1 MTPSDNLP
9 TLDFMRAFSTVAVVT
24 IHWMGM
30 TGRFPNFLDTLPRVV
45 VLMFFVHTGF
55 VLMLSLD
62 RQHAGSAKKLWRHF
76 MVRRIFRVYPLST
89 FVIAV
94 ILLFGIPG
102 RMIPPNFTHVD
113 LGAGGILANF
123 LLAMNV
129 FHCEPVLSPMWS
141 LPYEFQLYLLL
152 PAVYL
157 LSKHRSGLWL
167 VAGLWCLSLA
177 LALLQPRVPHAGR
190 LDILAFA
197 PCLVAGVL
205 CYRLSLTV
213 SPRLP
218 FMVWPFL
225 LPSLMALS
233 LLWPKSQPGPS
244 AWMACVL
251 TAVCA
256 PFIKQT
262 SNAVVCRLSSSVAQ
276 HSYSIYL
283 THYFCLWLAFRAN
296 ALHAPL
302 QWLIFSI
309 AIVGLPALLYRCI
322 ELPMIRMGRRLS
334 ETAGDFVTAITM
346 RVARA

>member
-1 MTPSDNLP
+1 MTPSDNLS
-9 TLDFMRAFSTVAVVT
+9 TLDFLRAFSTVAVVA

-30 TGRFPNFLDTLPRVV
+30 TGRFPSFLATLPRVV

-55 VLMLSLD
+55 VLMLSLE
-62 RQHAGSAKKLWRHF
+62 RQHAGSAERLWRHF

-89 FVIAV
+89 FVIAL

-123 LLAMNV
+123 LLVMNL
-129 FHCEPVLSPMWS
+129 FQCEPVLSPMWS

-167 VAGLWCLSLA
+167 VVGLWCLSLA
-177 LALLQPRVPHAGR
+177 LALLQLSVPHAGR
-190 LDILAFA
+190 LDILTFA
-197 PCLVAGVL
+197 PCLVAGIL
-205 CYRLSLTV
+205 CYRLTLGV

-218 FMVWPFL
+218 FMVWPLL
-225 LPSLMALS
+225 LPSFMASS
-233 LLWPKSQPGPS
+233 LLWPDSQPWPS
-244 AWMACVL
+244 AWMACLL
-251 TAVCA
+251 TALCA

-262 SNAVVCRLSSSVAQ
+262 SNAAVCRLSGTVAQ

-296 ALHAPL
+296 ALQAPL

-309 AIVGLPALLYRCI
+309 AIVGLPALLYRYI

-334 ETAGDFVTAITM
+334 ETAANVVAAHTM
-346 RVARA
+346 RVTRA